1 MIDTAKT
8 VGTAETFDDKK
19 IGAFLSEGVINSIP
33 DLERAIF
40 SLEYVGQLIDEG
52 LNLIFK
58 GGSAVQ
64 VLLGGKWT
72 RLSVDIDI
80 CTDSTEE
87 ELRTVLQKIHEKFDK
102 AAFSYSPRDRKIGGK
117 VPFYLYR
124 IETLAIT
131 EKSRTILL
139 DAMGMK
145 PKFSTLQIPLKT
157 SFFNSST
164 EVTIPTI
171 GALLGDKLSTIG
183 PTTIG
188 RQLNNS
194 RNGLE
199 YAKHFYDINRLQEA
213 DFNLDECA
221 KAFNEAI
228 EIQSKIRNRDFSP
241 HECFDDMLLTCQVAS
256 LSQQIGDEVIEKL
269 QGETR
274 SRAHT
279 EFKILVEGLGRFR
292 PFLVQKLTY
301 AWDDLRSYAAQT
313 ALLVKI
319 INGRVPE
326 KKAKAILRE
335 DLPAKKEEI
344 ANLVRKI
351 KSLPEKDRWF
361 IELDEIVNF
370 PRVLKT
376 WHDHFFIQ
384 ELI

>member
-1 MIDTAKT
+1 
-8 VGTAETFDDKK
+8 
-19 IGAFLSEGVINSIP
+19 
-33 DLERAIF
+33 
-40 SLEYVGQLIDEG
+40 
-52 LNLIFK
+52 
-58 GGSAVQ
+58 
-64 VLLGGKWT
+64 
-72 RLSVDIDI
+72 
-80 CTDSTEE
+80 
-87 ELRTVLQKIHEKFDK
+87 
-102 AAFSYSPRDRKIGGK
+102 

-124 IETLAIT
+124 IETPAIT